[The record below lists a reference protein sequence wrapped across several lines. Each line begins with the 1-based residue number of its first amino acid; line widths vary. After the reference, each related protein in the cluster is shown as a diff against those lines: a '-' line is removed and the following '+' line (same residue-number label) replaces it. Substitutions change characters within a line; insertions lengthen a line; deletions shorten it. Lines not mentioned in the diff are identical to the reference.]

1 MLQKNRGESEISE
14 REKASKI
21 KGLDFPRL
29 HRKTGR

>member
-29 HRKTGR
+29 HNQKKR